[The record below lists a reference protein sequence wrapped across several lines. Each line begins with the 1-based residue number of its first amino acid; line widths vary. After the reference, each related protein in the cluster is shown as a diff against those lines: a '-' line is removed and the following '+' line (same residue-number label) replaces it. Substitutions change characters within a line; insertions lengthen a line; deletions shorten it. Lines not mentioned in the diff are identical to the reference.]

1 MRSRFS
7 LRTTRRGM
15 SMMEVAVAS
24 TILVL
29 VMGGVLGTLTT
40 AGRLEQG
47 ILLQQD
53 TDREATLAM
62 SRMIKDVRE
71 AKRVDVIQPYQ
82 FRIFYPVVRP
92 DGNYDRFV
100 TNESSYVQYARTDYR
115 GQISST
121 GSYLWKRTDT
131 TVGSAVAENIT
142 ALAVSLQGKNAV
154 RLTVRVQKAGKVRSG
169 DTQLNERVLYL
180 RNY

>member
-1 MRSRFS
+1 
-7 LRTTRRGM
+7 M
-15 SMMEVAVAS
+15 SMVEVSVAS
-24 TILVL
+24 TVLVL
-29 VMGGVLGTLTT
+29 VMGGVLGTLNT

-53 TDREATLAM
+53 TDQEATLAM

-71 AKRVDVIQPYQ
+71 AKRVEVIQPHQ
-82 FRIFYPVVRP
+82 FRVYYPVVRP

-100 TNESSYVQYARTDYR
+100 VDESTYVQYARTDSR
-115 GQISST
+115 GQVST
-121 GSYLWKRTDT
+121 NGSYLWKKTPT
-131 TVGSAVAENIT
+131 TFGAAVAENVT
-142 ALAVSLQGKNAV
+142 ALAVALQGKNAV
-154 RLTVRVQKAGKVRSG
+154 RLTVRVQRSGKVRSG

>member
-1 MRSRFS
+1 
-7 LRTTRRGM
+7 M

-29 VMGGVLGTLTT
+29 VMGGVLGTLNT

-100 TNESSYVQYARTDYR
+100 VNESTYVQYARTDYR
-115 GQISST
+115 GQVSANGT
-121 GSYLWKRTDT
+121 YLWKRTDS

-142 ALAVSLQGKNAV
+142 GLAVSLQGKNAV
-154 RLTVRVQKAGKVRSG
+154 RLTVRVQKPGKVRSG